1 MDRFR
6 RVWPCLSVKI
16 GSRLRRR
23 LMPGYSLLSVVNLCL
38 HLVKVSVLIELWI
51 GGNPLLEAGIS
62 LIATLIGGF
71 IGHQLFCLVW
81 PNLILLYP
89 SLLWF

>member
-6 RVWPCLSVKI
+6 RVWPHLSVKI

-23 LMPGYSLLSVVNLCL
+23 AMPGYSLLSVVNLCL
-38 HLVKVSVLIELWI
+38 YLVKVSVIIELWI

-62 LIATLIGGF
+62 LIAMLIGGF
-71 IGHQLFCLVW
+71 IGFQLFCHIDW
-81 PNLILLYP
+81 PENFF
-89 SLLWF
+89 LWPTL

>member
-6 RVWPCLSVKI
+6 RVWLHLSVRF

-38 HLVKVSVLIELWI
+38 HLVKVSLLIELWI

-62 LIATLIGGF
+62 LIAMLIGGF
-71 IGHQLFCLVW
+71 IGFQLFCHIIDW
-81 PNLILLYP
+81 PDIF
-89 SLLWF
+89 LWPTL